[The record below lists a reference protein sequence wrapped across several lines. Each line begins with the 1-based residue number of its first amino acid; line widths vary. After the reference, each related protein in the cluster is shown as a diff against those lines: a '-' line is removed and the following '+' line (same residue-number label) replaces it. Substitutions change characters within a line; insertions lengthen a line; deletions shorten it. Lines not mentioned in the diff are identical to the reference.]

1 MTVGQRLK
9 RLRMKKRL
17 TQEELGDMLG
27 ITKGAI
33 QKYESGKIKNFKVE
47 TVRKL
52 STIFDIP
59 PAYFI
64 FDKVPAYRF
73 ENTADILS
81 MHYGD
86 WMPNFLANIEILNEK
101 GREKLRAYVEDL
113 ALIGKYKR
121 EDA

>member
-52 STIFDIP
+52 STIFELP
-59 PAYFI
+59 PF
-64 FDKVPAYRF
+64 
-73 ENTADILS
+73 
-81 MHYGD
+81 
-86 WMPNFLANIEILNEK
+86 
-101 GREKLRAYVEDL
+101 
-113 ALIGKYKR
+113 
-121 EDA
+121 